1 MEVFLKLKIKIFV
14 FSSFILSLFFLSFGQ
29 TSFAKDNSASLIQQL
44 KKIDANLI
52 FMRHALAP
60 GFGDPKN
67 FNLNSC
73 KTQRNL
79 DASGRKQAI
88 DSGNYLRR
96 ENLKLNTIYSSEWC
110 RCLETAKLL
119 NFNIEKPFA
128 GLNSFYEGHASK
140 KETLNL
146 LNKKM
151 SQLDNSTLTLMVTH
165 QVVISAV
172 TGINIS
178 SGEMVAYNTHTG
190 KANLLNLLI
199 RSNPYKH

>member
-1 MEVFLKLKIKIFV
+1 MEVFLKLKRKFLIFSC
-14 FSSFILSLFFLSFGQ
+14 FLLSLIFLSSGQ
-29 TSFAKDNSASLIQQL
+29 LSFAKDKSSSLIQQL
-44 KKIDANLI
+44 KEIDANLI

-79 DASGRKQAI
+79 NASGRQQAI
-88 DSGNYLRR
+88 DTGNHLRR
-96 ENLKLNTIYSSEWC
+96 EKLKFNAIYSSEWC

-119 NFNIEKPFA
+119 NFNIEKPFT

-140 KETLNL
+140 KRTLFL

-165 QVVISAV
+165 QVVISAA
-172 TGINIS
+172 TGINTS

-190 KANLLNLLI
+190 KANLLKLLI
-199 RSNPYKH
+199 KSNPYKH